1 MSRGTIAKQHKPT
14 GGKSGATASKTR
26 KAKQPAAGPSRAGT
40 KQDLVLT
47 LLRQPKGATIGA
59 ITKATGWQQHSVRG
73 FLAGVVRKK
82 LGLALVSEPAE
93 SGRLYRIRLAHNPD
107 DAQAKT
113 ALEGMVRMASTAAA
127 LAARTDP
134 AEFARRRRKVLA
146 LSAMLFFFLPIIAL
160 LFNILLRSH

>member
-59 ITKATGWQQHSVRG
+59 ITKATGWQPHSVRG

-82 LGLALVSEPAE
+82 LGLTLASEPAE
-93 SGRLYRIRLAHNPD
+93 SGRLYRISAAKSSKARARSKADAAD
-107 DAQAKT
+107 DEATQA
-113 ALEGMVRMASTAAA
+113 RIAAA
-127 LAARTDP
+127 DRQGDRGP
-134 AEFARRRRKVLA
+134 AGSSLTGLGVRFA
-146 LSAMLFFFLPIIAL
+146 
-160 LFNILLRSH
+160 